1 MGKYALTKVLDF
13 GKGKRVELYQEGKQI
28 KPNGDFSLPEVIAEF
43 KTPEEA
49 KAFMQGAAWAVG
61 YFGGD
66 ARNYGAESTEN
77 WKDSR

>member
-13 GKGKRVELYQEGKQI
+13 GKGKKVELYQEGKQI
-28 KPNGDFSLPEVIAEF
+28 KPNGDFSLPEVLAEF

-66 ARNYGAESTEN
+66 VRNYGKVIDN
-77 WKDSR
+77 R